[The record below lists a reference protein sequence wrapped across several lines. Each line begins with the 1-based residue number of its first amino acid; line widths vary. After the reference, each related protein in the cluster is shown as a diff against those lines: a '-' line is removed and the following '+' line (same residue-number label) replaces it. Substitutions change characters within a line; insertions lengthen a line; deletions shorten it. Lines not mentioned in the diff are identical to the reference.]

1 MIHINNLSKDLGEFK
16 LQNVSLDIP
25 KGEYL
30 VIIGP
35 TGAGKT
41 ILLETLAGIYS
52 PDCGNICFGDRDIT
66 ALPPRERNI
75 SMVYQDFMLF
85 PHMNVE
91 KNIGFGLKNK
101 KTAPDIIK
109 KRVDEIT
116 EIFGI
121 NHLLHRFP
129 GTLSGGEKQRTAIC
143 RAVLMDPV
151 MLLLDEPLSALD
163 TQTRETLRS
172 ELRKFHDLFKTTII
186 HITHNYEEVFSLADR
201 VALMN
206 EGEILQTGSPDDIFE
221 RPATG
226 FIAGFVGIENVYEGI
241 FVLRDGISSVE
252 IFGIDIRH
260 KNSLTVKEGESAKL
274 CIRSENIRISKEKG
288 LDMDSNVISC
298 KILDIIDNG
307 SFVKII
313 AYAGFILNSVMMKK
327 TFNSEELKAGDTAYA
342 CFDFDSVH
350 ILQ

>member
-121 NHLLHRFP
+121 NHLLHR
-129 GTLSGGEKQRTAIC
+129 
-143 RAVLMDPV
+143 
-151 MLLLDEPLSALD
+151 
-163 TQTRETLRS
+163 
-172 ELRKFHDLFKTTII
+172 
-186 HITHNYEEVFSLADR
+186 
-201 VALMN
+201 
-206 EGEILQTGSPDDIFE
+206 
-221 RPATG
+221 
-226 FIAGFVGIENVYEGI
+226 
-241 FVLRDGISSVE
+241 
-252 IFGIDIRH
+252 
-260 KNSLTVKEGESAKL
+260 
-274 CIRSENIRISKEKG
+274 
-288 LDMDSNVISC
+288 
-298 KILDIIDNG
+298 
-307 SFVKII
+307 
-313 AYAGFILNSVMMKK
+313 
-327 TFNSEELKAGDTAYA
+327 
-342 CFDFDSVH
+342 
-350 ILQ
+350 

>member
-1 MIHINNLSKDLGEFK
+1 MIQINNLSKDLGEFK
-16 LQNVSLDIP
+16 LRDISLEV
-25 KGEYL
+25 KEGEYL

-41 ILLETLAGIYS
+41 ILLETLAGIYP
-52 PDCGNICFGDRDIT
+52 PDKGSITFDGNDIT

-101 KTAPDIIK
+101 KASPDEIK

-116 EIFGI
+116 KIFGI
-121 NHLLHRFP
+121 NHLLHRYP
-129 GTLSGGEKQRTAIC
+129 CTLSGGEKQRAAIC

-163 TQTRETLRS
+163 SQTRDKLRI
-172 ELRKFHDLFKTTII
+172 ELKKFHGMFKTTII

-206 EGEILQTGSPDDIFE
+206 AGEILQVGSPDDLFE
-221 RPATG
+221 RPASE
-226 FIAGFVGIENVYEGI
+226 FIARFVGIENIYGGTCVE
-241 FVLRDGISSVE
+241 DGTFSVQVSGVTIECDSSC
-252 IFGIDIRH
+252 IH
-260 KNSLTVKEGESAKL
+260 KKDANPKL
-274 CIRSENIRISKEKG
+274 CIRSENITISKEPVAEKG
-288 LDMDSNVISC
+288 LNTLPC
-298 KILDIIDNG
+298 EILDITDKG
-307 SFVKII
+307 SFVKIT
-313 AYAGFILNSVMMKK
+313 ADVGFILNSVMMKRS
-327 TFNSEELKAGDTAYA
+327 FLSEGLKSGDRAYA
-342 CFDFDSVH
+342 CFESGSVH
-350 ILQ
+350 IFG